1 MSTRQAAVLGSP
13 VAHSLSPLL
22 HSVAYRCLGLEGW
35 SYGYRE
41 TTAAE
46 LPAVV
51 AELDA
56 SWAGLSLTMP
66 LKQAVQPLLDV
77 IDPLAEVTGAVN
89 TLVVTPGRDGRA
101 GTLSGFNTDV
111 EGIVTAL
118 REVAPAGW
126 QPGSATILGARATA
140 SSALA
145 ALGEL
150 GVTDAQLLARSI
162 GGPGSALL
170 AAHQMGLSPRH
181 RPWRDPAA
189 GASAVLERGLPDV
202 VISTVPAGATDELA
216 EQLDDRLGA
225 EGSLAGSILLDVV
238 YHPWPTPLVELWQ
251 RRGGTVA
258 PGWAMLLHQA
268 VAQVRL
274 FTGRAPGAADV
285 DAMRTALTAELAE
298 RSRSAS

>member
-1 MSTRQAAVLGSP
+1 MSPRQAAVLGSP
-13 VAHSLSPLL
+13 VVHSLSPLL
-22 HSVAYRCLGLEGW
+22 HTVAYQRLGLEGW

-41 TTAAE
+41 TTSAE
-46 LPAVV
+46 LSGVV
-51 AELDA
+51 ASLDA

-66 LKQAVQPLLDV
+66 LKQTVQPLLDV

-118 REVAPAGW
+118 REAAPDGW

-150 GVTDAQLLARSI
+150 GVTTAQLLARNI

-189 GASAVLERGLPDV
+189 GASALLDRGAPDV

-216 EQLDDRLGA
+216 EHIEARLGA
-225 EGSLAGSILLDVV
+225 GGSLAGSILLDVV

-274 FTGRAPGAADV
+274 FTGRAPSPADV
-285 DAMRTALTAELAE
+285 AAMRDALMAELAA
-298 RSRSAS
+298 R